1 MRMSRRLVGL
11 LGLVGP
17 LAAALVAAPVAAQP
31 VVFRMATSTDAST
44 LDPHASNAAVNTL
57 LLANIYET
65 LALNRDDLS
74 LEPGLALSWTQVSP
88 TRWRYV
94 LRPNVRFHN
103 GNAFDADDVVFSIER
118 ARAPTSN
125 MGIFVDTVERAE
137 RVDALT
143 VDIVTRVHDPVLPNK
158 MSRVFIMDREWS
170 VEHRAERPQNFRE
183 REETHASRNANGTG
197 PYILRSRE
205 PEQRT
210 ILARNEAWWGWG
222 GPGRGNVTEYH
233 HVIIA
238 SDPTR
243 TAALLSG
250 EVDMSHVVPPQDLER
265 LRRDPRL
272 RVLEGPENRT
282 LWLAM
287 DQWRD
292 ELLYSNVRG
301 RNPFRDLRVRQAI
314 AHAID
319 VDSIVRRTL
328 RGQGV
333 PTGSMWTSFV
343 TGYDPAL
350 DRRLPLD
357 RARARALLA
366 EAGYPNGFEV
376 TLDCPVGVYDE
387 VCLALAPMLAQVG
400 ITLRVNIQ
408 PQAPMFQKIGR
419 LDTSFYGLTWG
430 VPTLDA
436 SYTLR
441 AIMMTRERAGPASWN
456 YGGYSNPRVDTL
468 IEEAEATVDQDR
480 RIALMREA
488 HRIHNEEL
496 GHIPLYTLTIPW
508 AMSQRVQVAH
518 RPDNRVMVMN
528 VTIR

>member
-1 MRMSRRLVGL
+1 MRRRFATLCLAGL
-11 LGLVGP
+11 LFAP
-17 LAAALVAAPVAAQP
+17 ALSAQP

-44 LDPHASNAAVNTL
+44 LDPHASNSAVNAL
-57 LLANIYET
+57 LLSNIYET

-74 LEPGLALSWTQVSP
+74 IEPGLALSWTQVEP
-88 TRWRYV
+88 RRWRYV
-94 LRPNVRFHN
+94 LRPGVRFHN
-103 GNAFDADDVVFSIER
+103 GNAFDADDVVFSIGR
-118 ARAPTSN
+118 ALAPTSN

-137 RVDALT
+137 RVDATT
-143 VDIVTRVHDPVLPNK
+143 VDIVTRVPDPVLPNK
-158 MSRVFIMDREWS
+158 MSRVMIMDREWS
-170 VEHRAERPQNFRE
+170 LEHRAERPQNFRE
-183 REETHASRNANGTG
+183 REETHASRHTNGTG
-197 PYILRSRE
+197 PFTLRSRVQD
-205 PEQRT
+205 QRT
-210 ILARNEAWWGWG
+210 VLARNEAWWGWG
-222 GPGRGNVTEYH
+222 PRRGNVTEYH

-238 SDPTR
+238 SDATR

-265 LRRDPRL
+265 LRRDARL

-287 DQWRD
+287 DQSRD
-292 ELLYSNVRG
+292 ELLYSNIRG
-301 RNPFRDLRVRQAI
+301 RNPFRDVRVRQAI

-319 VDSIVRRTL
+319 VETIIRRTL

-333 PTGSMWTSFV
+333 PTGSMWTPFV
-343 TGYDPAL
+343 TGFDPAL

-357 RARARALLA
+357 RERARRLLA

-408 PQAPMFQKIGR
+408 PQGPMFQKIGR
-419 LDTSFYGLTWG
+419 LETSFFGLTWG

-441 AIMMTRERAGPASWN
+441 AIMMMRERAGPASWN
-456 YGGYSNPRVDTL
+456 YGGYSNPRVDAL
-468 IEEAEATVDQDR
+468 IEEAEAAQDQER

-496 GHIPLYTLTIPW
+496 GHIPLYTLATAW
-508 AMSQRVQVAH
+508 AVSQRVQIAH

-528 VTIR
+528 VTLR